1 MTSPATLSAA
11 ASGGPSAQEG
21 EQFYALETPAV
32 PATVEVSAASA
43 ADEIVCRRETP
54 IGTKFSRRVCRT
66 RAELELRAE
75 MDQKQWYQMRRY

>member
-1 MTSPATLSAA
+1 MDA
-11 ASGGPSAQEG
+11 
-21 EQFYALETPAV
+21 PAV
-32 PATVEVSAASA
+32 PATVAVDPASA
-43 ADEIVCRRETP
+43 ADDIICRRETP